1 MTSDAL
7 RFFRYER
14 LQEPYLLFYMR
25 NRYVSPRTGLSR
37 AGPYDAESHRSED
50 IYVGLITVPATADDG
65 ARKFVQHLGKGHEYY
80 KGFKSVFKA
89 NSLVFDDEHM
99 KTVKDTS
106 DNILK
111 YIEDAYIELAE
122 KLPDKSTVIIV
133 ADDEVIERNYSRVKN
148 LRFKYTKKT
157 IRLQLVKRSIL
168 EKVLS
173 DETALDFTL
182 LNVATAIYAKAGGIP
197 WILERHLIPAG
208 IFIGI
213 AFTRPRVVSSSSQ
226 AKEIFYYGIMT
237 VYNWFGEYINMSAR
251 SIQMEIGAGNRL
263 RGTKGLYIPKG
274 DMIEML
280 NQIINTYRPP
290 IVIIHKSSRFHI
302 DEIKA
307 ARHVLGG
314 KETKYA
320 LIHIES
326 SNPYRGYGE
335 EQHDATVV
343 RGDLVLDGELNNRAI
358 LFTTGYIQSDDQG
371 IRRRGKSGTPKPLEL
386 EVEKNT
392 TDYSVKD
399 FARQILGLTKLD
411 WNTTDL
417 EVRMPITIE
426 YARRVAALAQHS
438 PHNPQTIMDVRDL
451 M

>member
-1 MTSDAL
+1 L

-25 NRYVSPRTGLSR
+25 RRYVSPRTGLVK
-37 AGPYDAESHRSED
+37 AGPYDAEYHRSDD
-50 IYVGLITVPATADDG
+50 IYVGLIAVPAIADD
-65 ARKFVQHLGKGHEYY
+65 ARKFVQHLEKGYGYY
-80 KGFKSVFKA
+80 RGFKSVFKA
-89 NSLVFDDEHM
+89 NNLVFSNEHV
-99 KTVKDTS
+99 KTVKGTS
-106 DNILK
+106 DNILQ

-122 KLPDKSTVIIV
+122 KLPDKSTIIIV

-148 LRFKYTKKT
+148 LRFRYTKKT
-157 IRLQLVKRSIL
+157 IRLQLVKRSTL

-173 DETALDFTL
+173 DETALYFTL

-197 WILERHLIPAG
+197 WILERQLIPAG

-213 AFTRPRVVSSSSQ
+213 AFTRPRVVSSNSRT
-226 AKEIFYYGIMT
+226 KEIFYYGIMT
-237 VYNWFGEYINMSAR
+237 VYNKLGEYISMSAS
-251 SIQMEIGAGNRL
+251 SIRMEIGAGNRL

-274 DMIEML
+274 DMIKML

-302 DEIKA
+302 DEIEA

-314 KETKYA
+314 KEIGYA

-335 EQHDATVV
+335 DQHDATVV
-343 RGDLVLDGELNNRAI
+343 RGDLVLDGELSNRAI
-358 LFTTGYIQSDDQG
+358 LFTTGYTQSDDQG
-371 IRRRGKSGTPKPLEL
+371 MRRRSRPGTPKPLEL
-386 EVEKNT
+386 EVGENT
-392 TDYSVKD
+392 TPYSVRD
-399 FARQILGLTKLD
+399 FAGQILGLTKLD

-417 EVRMPITIE
+417 EVRMPITIK

-438 PHNPQTIMDVRDL
+438 PHNPPTIMDVRDL